1 MRISGLDQ
9 AKGEHFFGGFLD
21 KSSMKQKSVLALLGS
36 VFVGAFAAVL
46 NAAGA
51 VSVIQDAGLVP
62 RVTFSA
68 AAIYEVDISWPWP
81 ESPLNKSWA
90 KFEVH
95 YHGENLP
102 AGGVPIAVSAWR
114 PRSNEFKS
122 FGISQQEYFRGGSPD
137 EYKSAQSGYGL
148 VGWEFD
154 EPYENFDEIW
164 VCRSQELLSFGPWSF
179 FQNEF
184 SRVVVVP
191 VSAEDYDQLRRL
203 EVAAASREVTMVT
216 DVISKSLG
224 IHKDDVAHFI
234 ERNEGGE
241 VNIRGRSIK
250 LEELTNPM
258 KYQFFSGEAQVVSS
272 SFGLTPRDCSK
283 PGLIEQLDLFRA

>member
-1 MRISGLDQ
+1 M
-9 AKGEHFFGGFLD
+9 KK
-21 KSSMKQKSVLALLGS
+21 KSILALLGS
-36 VFVGAFAAVL
+36 VLVGTFAAVM

-137 EYKSAQSGYGL
+137 GYKSVQSGYGL

-154 EPYENFDEIW
+154 EPYEHFDEIW
-164 VCRSQELLSFGPWSF
+164 VCRNQVLLTLGSWSF
-179 FQNEF
+179 FQNDF
-184 SRVVVVP
+184 SRVVVTP

-203 EVAAASREVTMVT
+203 EVAADSREVAMVS
-216 DVISKSLG
+216 DVISMSLG
-224 IHKDDVAHFI
+224 IHKDDVASFI
-234 ERNEGGE
+234 DRNEGG
-241 VNIRGRSIK
+241 VVSIRGRSVMV
-250 LEELTNPM
+250 EELTNPM
-258 KYQFFSGEAQVVSS
+258 KYHFFSGEAQVVSS
-272 SFGLTPRDCSK
+272 SFSLTPTDCSK
-283 PGLIEQLDLFRA
+283 PGLIAQLDLFRS